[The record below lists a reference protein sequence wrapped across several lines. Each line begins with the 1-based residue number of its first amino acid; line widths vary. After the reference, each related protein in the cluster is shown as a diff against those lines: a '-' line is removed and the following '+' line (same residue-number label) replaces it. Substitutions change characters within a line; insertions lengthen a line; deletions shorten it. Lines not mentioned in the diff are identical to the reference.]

1 MCEAAGVSVFGVGAL
16 RGAPLAERFKQGSWL
31 EAADP
36 AAAARSTGRPSVSE
50 QDFAR
55 GVRERAVARGDP
67 CISHDPHVFG

>member
-36 AAAARSTGRPSVSE
+36 AAAARSTRRPSVSE

-67 CISHDPHVFG
+67 FISSTPG